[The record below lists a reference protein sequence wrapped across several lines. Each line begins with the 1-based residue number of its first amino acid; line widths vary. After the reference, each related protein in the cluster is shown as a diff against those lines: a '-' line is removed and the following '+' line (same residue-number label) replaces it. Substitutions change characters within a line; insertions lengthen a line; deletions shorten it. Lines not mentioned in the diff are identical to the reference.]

1 MVLNPLGLAPLVV
14 LVALLGVVGL
24 GAVSDAFDRRLTRF
38 ARRLFGRYVKESPE
52 RKRSLESAY
61 IGETYRGYAAR
72 TYLLT
77 AVAALC
83 GALGGTYVVGLLLLS
98 IPTIVDLMLGLP
110 RTMVATLGLRE
121 FELVLAPRQTLAVLI
136 AGGTVIGGGTAGL
149 TYLLRWELP
158 KNTAAVRRRNIDEG
172 MPRNIAFM
180 YALARGGM
188 SFPETVRILGRNQDI
203 YGEMSR
209 EISIAVREMDL
220 FGRDVISSL
229 QHVSRRTPSEKMKT
243 FSENLSSVLQSGQ
256 SLTSFLHAQ
265 YERHQEEAA
274 ERQADIIENLATV
287 AEAYVTVFVA
297 GVLFLITILLV
308 FGLTTTDTLPFLQ
321 LLAYLAI
328 PLANLG
334 FMVYLSS
341 KMDALGISDT
351 GTTDALDRLETTTFG
366 KPASRP
372 TARVTDGGHVSGT
385 DDNWARLDLYDRI
398 KTVKRVLRS
407 PVETMVWNPTKMLYV
422 AVPVAVLAF
431 AIRVPAAVQTS
442 MVNVRLLDD
451 LLVQSVLLVLG
462 SFALVRLLY
471 TRRIARIEQATP
483 DLLERLASLNEAGMS
498 VVESIRRVRGNDIGV
513 LTPEVARIWADIR
526 MGANVDDAL
535 VRFGRRI
542 RTTPITR
549 VVTLLIHS
557 MRSSGELGPVL
568 RIAATQAR
576 SELRLRKR
584 RRQQMLTYLVVIY
597 ISFLVFLVIIVAVQE
612 VLVPALP
619 SDVPTPVGSANRL
632 GVGVDQFARF
642 GQVDKAAY
650 TLVFFHTAL
659 IQAVLTGFIG
669 GQLGEGT
676 LKDGA
681 KHAAVL
687 LGVAYVAF
695 LLLSSPVASLTVA
708 DQPVDG
714 GELTVESASLS
725 DGGFVVVHA
734 GDADGPVLGTSDY
747 LQAGTYGDLRIPLD
761 GSVSSGRS
769 VVLVVHQDTNGNEAL
784 DYRFDQPEGSPDQPY
799 AATGNAEYV
808 TVDVTVE

>member
-1 MVLNPLGLAPLVV
+1 MALNPLGLTPLALLVV
-14 LVALLGVVGL
+14 LLSVVGL
-24 GAVSDAFDRRLTRF
+24 GFVSEPWDRRLTRF
-38 ARRLFGRYVKESPE
+38 SRRLFGRYVGASPE
-52 RKRSLESAY
+52 RKRVLESAY

-72 TYLLT
+72 TYLFT
-77 AVAALC
+77 AIAAVC
-83 GALGGTYVVGLLLLS
+83 GALGGAYLVGLLLLA
-98 IPTIVDLMLGLP
+98 IPTIVDLLLGLP
-110 RTMVATLGLRE
+110 NTMVNALGIRG
-121 FELVLAPRQTLAVLI
+121 FELVLAPTRTLAVLA
-136 AGGTVIGGGTAGL
+136 AGGVFTGAGAAGL
-149 TYLLRWELP
+149 TYILRWELP
-158 KNTAAVRRRNIDEG
+158 KNTAAVRRRNIEEG

-188 SFPETVRILGRNQDI
+188 SFPDIVRVLGRNQDI
-203 YGEMSR
+203 YGDMSR

-229 QHVSRRTPSEKMKT
+229 QHVSHRTPSEKMKT
-243 FSENLSSVLQSGQ
+243 FTENLSSVLQSGQ
-256 SLTSFLHAQ
+256 SLESFLRDQ
-265 YERHQEEAA
+265 YERHQEDAA
-274 ERQADIIENLATV
+274 QRQADIIESLATI
-287 AEAYVTVFVA
+287 AEAYVTIFVA

-328 PLANLG
+328 PLANAG

-341 KMDALGISDT
+341 KMEALGISDS
-351 GTTDALDRLETTTFG
+351 GTTDVLDRLETTTFG
-366 KPASRP
+366 KPAVRP
-372 TARVTDGGHVSGT
+372 ETGVTDGGHVDT
-385 DDNWARLDLYDRI
+385 ATDNWARLRLYDRVRR
-398 KTVKRVLRS
+398 VKRILRS
-407 PVETMVWNPTKMLYV
+407 PVETLVWNPTQVLYV

-431 AIRVPAAVQTS
+431 ALRAPAAFQTS
-442 MVNVRLLDD
+442 IVNVRLLDD
-451 LLVQSVLLVLG
+451 LLVQSALLVLG
-462 SFALVRLLY
+462 AFAVVRFVY
-471 TRRIARIEQATP
+471 VRRVARIEQATP
-483 DLLERLASLNEAGMS
+483 ELLERLASLNEAGMTI
-498 VVESIRRVRGNDIGV
+498 VESIRRVRGNDVGV
-513 LTPEVARIWADIR
+513 LTPEVKRIWADIR

-542 RTTPITR
+542 KTTAIIR

-557 MRSSGELGPVL
+557 MRASGELGPVL

-576 SELRLRKR
+576 SELQLRKR

-642 GQVDKAAY
+642 GRVDKAAY

-725 DGGFVVVHA
+725 DGGFVVVHES
-734 GDADGPVLGTSDY
+734 DTEGPVVGTSGY
-747 LQAGTYGDLRIPLD
+747 LQAGTHRDLRISLD
-761 GSVSSGRS
+761 GSVNTGTPL
-769 VVLVVHQDTNGNEAL
+769 VLVVHQDTNGNQAL
-784 DYRFDQPEGSPDQPY
+784 DYDFEGAGGPDQPY
-799 AATGNAEYV
+799 AATGNAEF
-808 TVDVTVE
+808 VTVELTVE